1 MHMHTRKITY
11 WTVSNDT
18 GIPHTSPYLTCI
30 LVYNCPVSSLRLQRL
45 QWYRRPNEILLAQRK
60 NVPTPAKILATT
72 CMVVHTARHASR
84 TTFSLLTRK
93 QRRKQTRLKQQ
104 HLSLSQLVTMKSVL
118 NLFIGKHELMCS
130 IDDSLSILVFI
141 WMAFAHF

>member
-1 MHMHTRKITY
+1 M
-11 WTVSNDT
+11 
-18 GIPHTSPYLTCI
+18 
-30 LVYNCPVSSLRLQRL
+30 
-45 QWYRRPNEILLAQRK
+45 K
-60 NVPTPAKILATT
+60 NVEIEQSGSQSTT

-84 TTFSLLTRK
+84 TTFSLLTHTRK